1 MFCSKVRNIKI
12 ALISNLKSFFI
23 NANYCKELSKLK
35 CGLDKKLCQ
44 IILKWMGVSQI
55 QFLHP
60 LKFFSLI
67 KNIFF
72 RQITDNLTR
81 PQFKIFFSKSPGFF
95 RQIETMS
102 SRFFFLHD
110 VGGHFFFTFS
120 CEILK
125 SWDIWRIFLRFPSK
139 MIHFCQWWERAFT
152 EKLKEQCW
160 GFLPKGILASDN
172 INKHGVAFPKFFGKF
187 FDFVPTT
194 SKSDRWSLQAQ
205 KILLL
210 LWISRKIL
218 EVYWVLKLFVCFD

>member
-72 RQITDNLTR
+72 PQITDNLSR
-81 PQFKIFFSKSPGFF
+81 PQFERIFFKVTWFF
-95 RQIETMS
+95 S
-102 SRFFFLHD
+102 SNWND
-110 VGGHFFFTFS
+110 V
-120 CEILK
+120 I
-125 SWDIWRIFLRFPSK
+125 
-139 MIHFCQWWERAFT
+139 
-152 EKLKEQCW
+152 
-160 GFLPKGILASDN
+160 
-172 INKHGVAFPKFFGKF
+172 
-187 FDFVPTT
+187 
-194 SKSDRWSLQAQ
+194 
-205 KILLL
+205 KILLSARRRPFFVL
-210 LWISRKIL
+210 FLVKSWNRETFDEFFLDFHQKWSAFVNDESVHSR
-218 EVYWVLKLFVCFD
+218 